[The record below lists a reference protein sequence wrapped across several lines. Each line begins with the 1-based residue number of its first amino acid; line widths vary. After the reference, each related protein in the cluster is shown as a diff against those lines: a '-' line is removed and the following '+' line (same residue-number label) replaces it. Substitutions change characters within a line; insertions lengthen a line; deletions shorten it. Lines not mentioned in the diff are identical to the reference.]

1 MTSVAARLPNSND
14 APLLVSVGALLLT
27 AGVVGAGLALNV
39 PFGLALL
46 LGVIYLALAMSNL
59 QLGLAV
65 WFPLVFL
72 EGLPAFNL
80 GAKAAGLLIIGVW
93 FATLSKRRERVSHT
107 LRMTPWFWAAIAALL
122 VWLSLSLLWSTDTGM
137 VLADLWHWY
146 AVALLTLIVGT
157 TVTDRRVLGWM
168 LLAFAVGATLGV
180 LQGIITGGLSTSAT
194 AIETASEGRL
204 EGGTGDPNFLAAG
217 VVTGIVIVSGMF
229 TALRGRATRWWL
241 MAPLGILAL
250 GLAASESRG
259 GAVAAG
265 FAVIAAMFVFR
276 NRRAE
281 VLSVVAIAIGIAMAW
296 FSISPSAWDRVSDFD
311 SGGSGRDELWQV
323 AWRMSEDNA
332 ILGVGLNNY
341 PVVAEDYV
349 SEPGSLERLDLIVDK
364 AQVAHNAYLQLLAET
379 GVIGLGLFLLVAGLS
394 LSAAWKAAGKF
405 RRAGDLRFETA
416 MHGVVV
422 GMIALLAASFF
433 ISNGVD
439 KRLWVLF
446 GLGPASLAVATR
458 TLEGS
463 QAGSDQDDSEE
474 NSEPEESAAIGGDII
489 PLDYD
494 DEPAAANG
502 DGALADSL
510 SATMPPSTDSSG
522 QENER
527 FLDVAAIEMQRLQDT
542 ASRANERL
550 RRAVP
555 DRESAGEL
563 AETVEMLV
571 QKNDEIAAECARVSA
586 IIRRV
591 SSGGAT
597 GS

>member
-1 MTSVAARLPNSND
+1 MTSVAARLPSSTD
-14 APLLVSVGALLLT
+14 VPLLASIGALLLT
-27 AGVVGAGLALNV
+27 AGVVGASLALNT
-39 PFGLALL
+39 PIGLALL
-46 LGVIYLALAMSNL
+46 LGLVYLALAMSNL

-72 EGLPAFNL
+72 EGLTAFNL

-93 FATLSKRRERVSHT
+93 FATLGKRRERVLYV
-107 LRMTPWFWAAIAALL
+107 LRVTPWFWATITALL
-122 VWLSLSLLWSTDTGM
+122 IWCSLSLLWATDTGM

-146 AVALLTLIVGT
+146 AVAVLALIVAT

-168 LLAFAVGATLGV
+168 LLAFVVGATLGV
-180 LQGIITGGLSTSAT
+180 AQGIVTGGLTSSAT
-194 AIETASEGRL
+194 AIDTASEGRL

-217 VVTGIVIVSGMF
+217 IASAIIIVLGMF

-241 MAPLGILAL
+241 MVPLGILAL

-259 GAVAAG
+259 GAVAA
-265 FAVIAAMFVFR
+265 AVAVVAAVVAFR

-281 VLSVVAIAIGIAMAW
+281 VVAVVAIAVGIGMAW

-323 AWRMSEDNA
+323 AWRMSADNP
-332 ILGVGLNNY
+332 IVGVGLNNY
-341 PVVAEDYV
+341 PVVANDYV

-379 GVIGLGLFLLVAGLS
+379 GVIGLGLFLVVAGLS
-394 LSAAWKAAGKF
+394 LSAAWRAAGRF
-405 RRAGDLRFETA
+405 RRAGDRRFETV
-416 MHGVVV
+416 MHGLVVA
-422 GMIALLAASFF
+422 MIALLAASFF

-458 TLEGS
+458 TLEDSQSGS
-463 QAGSDQDDSEE
+463 ERDDSEE
-474 NSEPEESAAIGGDII
+474 SSEPDESAVIGGDII
-489 PLDYD
+489 PLDR
-494 DEPAAANG
+494 DEEPEAVSG
-502 DGALADSL
+502 DGRGLASL
-510 SATMPPSTDSSG
+510 QPTMTSSSSRPG

-542 ASRANERL
+542 ATRANERL
-550 RRAVP
+550 RRAIP
-555 DRESAGEL
+555 EGEGSGEL
-563 AETVEMLV
+563 TGTVEMLV
-571 QKNDEIAAECARVSA
+571 RKNDEIAAECARVSE
-586 IIRRV
+586 IIRRI
-591 SSGGAT
+591 SSGDPADG
-597 GS
+597 